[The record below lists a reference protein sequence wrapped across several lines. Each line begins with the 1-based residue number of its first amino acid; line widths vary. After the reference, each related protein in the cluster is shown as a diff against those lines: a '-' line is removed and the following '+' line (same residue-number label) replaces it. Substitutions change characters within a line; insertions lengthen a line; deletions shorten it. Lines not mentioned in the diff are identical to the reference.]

1 MVEAPPTGVATGTTT
16 RKPTTCGM
24 SRRSCTQEK
33 PNRLVFWNISVT
45 SDIPK
50 VDWNR
55 LYLYVIICVC
65 FLFGDHSTILTSCLM
80 PRRKARWLSLAA
92 WASGSLQ
99 RWFWEFINKK
109 RGFFSSQNHSVLSW
123 TVIAWH
129 PTASWIQ
136 ARFRRIQFGE
146 RGQPV
151 LFVCEELPQRGEH
164 GQVRDPLQG
173 FEAHTTGHVL
183 SKMLTTERSSQG
195 SVAPRF
201 HLVARSG
208 VKNGIERRLSVKSNA
223 STLSWVHEFITYPN
237 NLAAC
242 DTLPVACFCSFS
254 ARVYHVT
261 RFCSADIKNMWNHLK
276 ILKELPCSRVKC
288 IAWE

>member
-1 MVEAPPTGVATGTTT
+1 MVEVPATEKDWVISCPKEVGCHGGVATGTTT
-16 RKPTTCGM
+16 RKPRTCGM

-33 PNRLVFWNISVT
+33 PNRLVFWNVSGAPQTYQKWTEIDYIYMRVFPFWWS
-45 SDIPK
+45 
-50 VDWNR
+50 
-55 LYLYVIICVC
+55 LYNIH
-65 FLFGDHSTILTSCLM
+65 FMSHATEEG
-80 PRRKARWLSLAA
+80 PLAKPGRVGLREP
-92 WASGSLQ
+92 SEG
-99 RWFWEFINKK
+99 I
-109 RGFFSSQNHSVLSW
+109 FFKSEPFHSVLSW

-136 ARFRRIQFGE
+136 ARFRRIQFAE

-195 SVAPRF
+195 SVVPRF

-208 VKNGIERRLSVKSNA
+208 VQNGIERRLPSQMHQ
-223 STLSWVHEFITYPN
+223 LFREFMSSSRTRTI
-237 NLAAC
+237 L
-242 DTLPVACFCSFS
+242 
-254 ARVYHVT
+254 RHVT
-261 RFCSADIKNMWNHLK
+261 HSQLPAFALFQPGFIMLPDFARPTSK
-276 ILKELPCSRVKC
+276 ICETT
-288 IAWE
+288 

>member
-1 MVEAPPTGVATGTTT
+1 M
-16 RKPTTCGM
+16 
-24 SRRSCTQEK
+24 
-33 PNRLVFWNISVT
+33 
-45 SDIPK
+45 
-50 VDWNR
+50 
-55 LYLYVIICVC
+55 
-65 FLFGDHSTILTSCLM
+65 
-80 PRRKARWLSLAA
+80 
-92 WASGSLQ
+92 
-99 RWFWEFINKK
+99 
-109 RGFFSSQNHSVLSW
+109 
-123 TVIAWH
+123 IAWH

-208 VKNGIERRLSVKSNA
+208 VQNGIERRLPSQMHQ
-223 STLSWVHEFITYPN
+223 LFREFMSSSRTRTI
-237 NLAAC
+237 L
-242 DTLPVACFCSFS
+242 
-254 ARVYHVT
+254 RHVT
-261 RFCSADIKNMWNHLK
+261 HSQLPAFALFSQGLSCYQILLGRHQKYVKPLK
-276 ILKELPCSRVKC
+276 DT
-288 IAWE
+288 